1 MNDLAEFRADTKAWL
16 HENLPES
23 LIAGGEEYSGG
34 SRETVQNPD
43 TLRWFESC
51 YEQGW
56 TVPTWPR
63 EFGGAALES
72 VQAKV
77 LQQEMAMARAP
88 IPLSGMGVTMI
99 GPTLLEH
106 GTDDQRAR
114 HLSNIANGKV
124 RWCQGYSEPN
134 AGSDLASL
142 QTRAV
147 DQGDYYLVNG
157 SKIWTSGANFAD
169 WIFCLVRTNT
179 EVPKH
184 EGISFVLFSMDD
196 PGVSVKPI
204 ILIAGTSPFCESF
217 FDDVKVSKTDLS
229 GVENR
234 GWTVAKRLLQHER
247 SMISGM
253 GSLGGGGRS
262 MTLAETAL
270 SFYGKI
276 GSKIA
281 DAPGREAVSK
291 INMDR
296 QAFSLTQR
304 RAVEENTSGSTPTF
318 ATSMFKYY
326 ATELDTRRMEALMSM
341 RGSAGIGWEGT
352 EFDGNAITD
361 TRSWLFGKAGTIAGG
376 SSEVQLNIIAKR
388 VLGLPD

>member
-1 MNDLAEFRADTKAWL
+1 MNDLSEFRADTKAWL

-204 ILIAGTSPFCESF
+204 ILIAGNSPFCQCF
-217 FDDVKVSKTDLS
+217 FDDVKVSKTDLI

-270 SFYGKI
+270 SFYGKT

-361 TRSWLFGKAGTIAGG
+361 TRSRLFGKAGTIAGG

>member
-204 ILIAGTSPFCESF
+204 ILIAGNSPFCQCF
-217 FDDVKVSKTDLS
+217 FDDVKVSKTDLI

-281 DAPGREAVSK
+281 DAPCREAVSK

-341 RGSAGIGWEGT
+341 RGSAGIGWEGP